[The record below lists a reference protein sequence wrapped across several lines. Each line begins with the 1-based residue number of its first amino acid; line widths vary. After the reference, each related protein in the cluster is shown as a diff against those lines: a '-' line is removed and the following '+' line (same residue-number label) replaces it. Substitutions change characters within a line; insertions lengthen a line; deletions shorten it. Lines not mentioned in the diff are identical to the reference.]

1 MFKKRDKNITLSDED
16 ILHSLNYNIILRN
29 REYQLTKENILYS
42 DYRIF
47 NHQSEIKG
55 YYSKKD
61 NVLELYITKLDK
73 FKQLMNNIALY
84 LEIPIQE
91 ILYKYEKECVYC
103 NIYRVIEKYDITKK
117 FDFIVFFRNCEWIT
131 HIRKM
136 KNNLLKIEFPYRET
150 LCYSYN
156 ILEEKYFVITASR
169 NENEFIILDPIDSK
183 IRLGIKY
190 PQDN

>member
-1 MFKKRDKNITLSDED
+1 MLKKRDKNITLSDED

-47 NHQSEIKG
+47 NHQSEMKG

-73 FKQLMNNIALY
+73 FKQLINNIALY

-91 ILYKYEKECVYC
+91 ILYKYEKESVYC
-103 NIYRVIEKYDITKK
+103 NIYKVIEKYDITKK
-117 FDFIVFFRNCEWIT
+117 FDFIVFFRSYEWIT

-136 KNNLLKIEFPYRET
+136 KNNLLKIEFPYMET

-156 ILEEKYFVITASR
+156 ILEEKYFVIIASR

-190 PQDN
+190 LQK

>member
-61 NVLELYITKLDK
+61 NILELYITKLDK

-117 FDFIVFFRNCEWIT
+117 FDFIVFFRNYEWIT

-169 NENEFIILDPIDSK
+169 NENEFIILDPISSK

>member
-1 MFKKRDKNITLSDED
+1 MLKKRDKNITLSDED

-47 NHQSEIKG
+47 NHQSEMKG

-73 FKQLMNNIALY
+73 FKQLINNIALY

-91 ILYKYEKECVYC
+91 ILYKYEKESVYC
-103 NIYRVIEKYDITKK
+103 NIYKVIEKYDITKK
-117 FDFIVFFRNCEWIT
+117 FDFIVFFRSYEWIT

-136 KNNLLKIEFPYRET
+136 KNNLLKIEFPYMET
-150 LCYSYN
+150 LCCSYN
-156 ILEEKYFVITASR
+156 ILEEKYFVIIASR

-190 PQDN
+190 LQK